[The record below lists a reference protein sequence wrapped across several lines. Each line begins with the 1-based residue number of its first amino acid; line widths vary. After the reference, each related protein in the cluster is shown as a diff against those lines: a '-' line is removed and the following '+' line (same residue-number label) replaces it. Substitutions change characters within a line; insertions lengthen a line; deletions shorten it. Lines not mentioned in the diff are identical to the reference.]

1 MNLSRC
7 VCVWMSRCVCVLL
20 NVHLICLSTVQDH
33 QKYSI
38 AKNTWFIAM
47 FQHQKCLA
55 VPDVVSSILEAYF
68 KMLFLSSLICTF
80 FAQDFSRFACLMIY
94 CDALNFSYCFHF
106 VVMLLDISERVW
118 HQKINALL
126 SITMVCMVVC
136 VVKQQW
142 YLVGTSFTCF
152 NDRYVKS

>member
-1 MNLSRC
+1 MC
-7 VCVWMSRCVCVLL
+7 VCVCECLGVCVLL

-80 FAQDFSRFACLMIY
+80 FAQDFSRFACLI
-94 CDALNFSYCFHF
+94 CLKFF
-106 VVMLLDISERVW
+106 I
-118 HQKINALL
+118 LL
-126 SITMVCMVVC
+126 SHCGNVTGY
-136 VVKQQW
+136 QW
-142 YLVGTSFTCF
+142 KGLASKNKCIIEHNYGVYGGMCS
-152 NDRYVKS
+152 